1 MKHEMSKPAYA
12 PPQLPGAFC
21 AFHTEA
27 PPCCVRPQLPVN
39 RGLCE
44 DRSRGQMALYP
55 QLTAQGSAH
64 QGLRERS
71 LLHPPDPCVSKA
83 APEPQPQTGPDLGRR
98 VASVR

>member
-1 MKHEMSKPAYA
+1 
-12 PPQLPGAFC
+12 
-21 AFHTEA
+21 
-27 PPCCVRPQLPVN
+27 
-39 RGLCE
+39 
-44 DRSRGQMALYP
+44 MALYP
-55 QLTAQGSAH
+55 QLTAQGSAL